1 MVDRIRE
8 MNESQASSL
17 AARRPPAR
25 GAVLAACVLALGLA
39 LAACGQKG
47 PLFLPAQ
54 AGVAAK
60 PVSKLPSAPE
70 DGRPAAPLPPMDGA
84 SSPGI
89 PAAAK

>member
-8 MNESQASSL
+8 MNESQGSSL
-17 AARRPPAR
+17 AARRSPAR
-25 GAVLAACVLALGLA
+25 GAVLGACALSTALA

-54 AGVAAK
+54 AGVAASSASAASGVPLA
-60 PVSKLPSAPE
+60 PVE
-70 DGRPAAPLPPMDGA
+70 GA
-84 SSPGI
+84 SSPGL